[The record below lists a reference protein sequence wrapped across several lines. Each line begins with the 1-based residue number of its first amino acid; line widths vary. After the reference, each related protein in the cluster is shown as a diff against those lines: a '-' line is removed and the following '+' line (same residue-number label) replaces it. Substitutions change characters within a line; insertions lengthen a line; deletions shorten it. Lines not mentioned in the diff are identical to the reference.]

1 MKWPS
6 LLFSTA
12 CAVLLVSCQKPTPRE
27 TFAIAVL
34 NCNLLHG
41 FAGRGMRSELEQPS
55 VKLVEGGT
63 DKTVPMKRAE
73 IVDGKIQSA
82 QDALA
87 KVRKLG
93 ADDDSKPMIEAS
105 IALYEFV
112 LPVYQNEY
120 RKLAELYD
128 SSADPKEIR
137 GLEQSIEQQYQ
148 PVFAE
153 LHDAVTTAG
162 KAYAAKH
169 QIPVQWDVRTSPGGR

>member
-1 MKWPS
+1 MKWLP
-6 LLFSTA
+6 LLLSAA
-12 CAVLLVSCQKPTPRE
+12 CAALLVSCQKATPRD
-27 TFAIAVL
+27 TFTTAVL

-41 FAGRGMRSELEQPS
+41 FAGSGMRSELEQPS
-55 VKLVEGGT
+55 VKLVEGST
-63 DKTVPMKRAE
+63 DKTVPMKRSE

-93 ADDDSKPMIEAS
+93 ADTDSKPMIEAS

-120 RKLAELYD
+120 RKLAGLYD
-128 SSADPKEIR
+128 SGADPKEISA
-137 GLEQSIEQQYQ
+137 LEQSIEKQYQ
-148 PVFAE
+148 PKFAA

-162 KAYAAKH
+162 KAYATKH
-169 QIPVQWDVRTSPGGR
+169 QIPVQWDVRTSPGG

>member
-1 MKWPS
+1 MKWLP
-6 LLFSTA
+6 LLLSAA
-12 CAVLLVSCQKPTPRE
+12 CATLLASCQKATPRE
-27 TFAIAVL
+27 SFTTAVL

-55 VKLVEGGT
+55 IKLVEGTT

-73 IVDGKIQSA
+73 VVDGKIQTA

-93 ADDDSKPMIEAS
+93 VDEDSKPMIEAS

-120 RKLAELYD
+120 RKLAGLYD
-128 SSADPKEIR
+128 SGADPKEISA
-137 GLEQSIEQQYQ
+137 LEQNIEKQYQ
-148 PVFAE
+148 PKFAA
-153 LHDAVTTAG
+153 LHDAVTAAG

-169 QIPVQWDVRTSPGGR
+169 QIPVQWDVKTSPGG